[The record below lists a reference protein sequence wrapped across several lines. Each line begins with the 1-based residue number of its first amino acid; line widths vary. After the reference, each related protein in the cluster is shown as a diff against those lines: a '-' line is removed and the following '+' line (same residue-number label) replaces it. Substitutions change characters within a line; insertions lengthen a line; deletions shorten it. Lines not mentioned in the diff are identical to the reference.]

1 MASDFYQGS
10 KDSKAAERHRE
21 NAKTLIL
28 QLADSFDQED
38 PHQKSLLSAAPVRRI
53 LGHLRNM
60 TATLEQTKVK

>member
-28 QLADSFDQED
+28 QLANSFDQED
-38 PHQKSLLSAAPVRRI
+38 PHRESLLSAAPVRRI
-53 LGHLRNM
+53 LGQLRNL
-60 TATLEQTKVK
+60 TATLEQSKVK